1 MKIILS
7 LFLVFANLDSAFAQD
22 SASQPSAAAS
32 FLPLI
37 AVFFVFYFL
46 IMRPQQKRYKNH
58 QEMLKNLKKGDQVM
72 TAGGI
77 IGKVTKID
85 ANEDVIYV
93 EIAESVT
100 IKVLRT
106 TISNIYNSTS
116 ASEVVRKE
124 KVKKAPVAN
133 DN

>member
-1 MKIILS
+1 MFIILA
-7 LFLVFANLDSAFAQD
+7 LFLVLINFDFAMAQEV
-22 SASQPSAAAS
+22 AAQPNAMVS
-32 FLPLI
+32 FLPLV
-37 AVFFVFYFL
+37 AVFAVFYLL
-46 IMRPQQKRYKNH
+46 IMRPQQKRYKTH

-85 ANEDVIYV
+85 AIENVVYV

-100 IKVLRT
+100 IKVLRA
-106 TISNIYNSTS
+106 TISNIYNNVS
-116 ASEVVRKE
+116 AAEVVSKE
-124 KVKKAPVAN
+124 KTKKAPVAN